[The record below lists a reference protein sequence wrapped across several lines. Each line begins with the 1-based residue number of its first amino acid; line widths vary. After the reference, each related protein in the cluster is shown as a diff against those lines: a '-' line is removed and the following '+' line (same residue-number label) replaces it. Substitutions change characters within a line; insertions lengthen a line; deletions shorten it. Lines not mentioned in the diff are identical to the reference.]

1 MLLEE
6 AITAIKQHR
15 SYINARGKAGGGERR
30 RERKDTRGV
39 QRRSAEAPVS
49 HPTGRGSAA
58 GDPGGAYVR
67 ERVKWNRWRSPL
79 KVRKE
84 CGGKLRV
91 VIWQ

>member
-6 AITAIKQHR
+6 PITAIKQHR
-15 SYINARGKAGGGERR
+15 CYINVRGGGSAGVSAR
-30 RERKDTRGV
+30 TRV
-39 QRRSAEAPVS
+39 QRRSAEAGVS
-49 HPTGRGSAA
+49 HPTGQGSSA
-58 GDPGGAYVR
+58 GDPGGAYMR

-84 CGGKLRV
+84 WGGKLRV

>member
-1 MLLEE
+1 MGS
-6 AITAIKQHR
+6 AGV
-15 SYINARGKAGGGERR
+15 SAR
-30 RERKDTRGV
+30 TRV
-39 QRRSAEAPVS
+39 QRRSAEAAVS

-84 CGGKLRV
+84 WGGKLRV